1 MSKPLRS
8 NAVRSTVVLG
18 GVSALV
24 GLVLRL
30 RRARKRRR
38 EAAAEQAF
46 TRASDG
52 LWPPVPRAPERPVH
66 IETDIENDTQTDIMR
81 SASRNGSEAD
91 DATRGDTSSD
101 DASRGDTTGGGGSES

>member
-66 IETDIENDTQTDIMR
+66 IENDTQNDTQTDIMR
-81 SASRNGSEAD
+81 SASRNGSEATD
-91 DATRGDTSSD
+91 TTRSDATRGDTTS
-101 DASRGDTTGGGGSES
+101 GGGSES